1 MSTDAWLLRRV
12 AATVFYS
19 LDVCINPGDMLYIWI
34 QFVLYSKQIC
44 LQFIYHICNSSH
56 ETREGIDTW
65 ILSAERRSKGRTNG
79 GWKEQLMNGTFMRE
93 KYIFKFWKKY
103 FKKWAGRERIRSQV
117 QTSADSDFRVRSP
130 DGYPSQPSQSKHASP
145 PRISFGRK
153 SYAVS
158 DVGSAKGK
166 LSSKIRTKVDAKRNL
181 IAFMFSQL
189 LSRSLA

>member
-1 MSTDAWLLRRV
+1 MRRKKRSV
-12 AATVFYS
+12 PESS
-19 LDVCINPGDMLYIWI
+19 LPTRG
-34 QFVLYSKQIC
+34 KQ
-44 LQFIYHICNSSH
+44 
-56 ETREGIDTW
+56 
-65 ILSAERRSKGRTNG
+65 
-79 GWKEQLMNGTFMRE
+79 
-93 KYIFKFWKKY
+93 
-103 FKKWAGRERIRSQV
+103 GRESLVVNKMKNTFLKFEKGILKNRRKRADTIEIRSQV

-166 LSSKIRTKVDAKRNL
+166 LSSKNRTKVDAKRDL

-189 LSRSLA
+189 LS